1 MLPDSVAAVIGSDD
15 EAFIETT
22 MMLCVKKCP
31 VETIFVP
38 ETTKSGAYKI
48 CECIYFQVISSSIV
62 YN

>member
-31 VETIFVP
+31 VNNIYVP
-38 ETTKSGAYKI
+38 GDSGAAKI
-48 CECIYFQVISSSIV
+48 CECIYF
-62 YN
+62 